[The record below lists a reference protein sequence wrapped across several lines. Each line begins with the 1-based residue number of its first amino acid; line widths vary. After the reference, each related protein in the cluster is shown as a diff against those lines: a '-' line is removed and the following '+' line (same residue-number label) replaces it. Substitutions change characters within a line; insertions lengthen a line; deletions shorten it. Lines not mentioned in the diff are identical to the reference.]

1 MAGVVRC
8 RFCSSFVQ
16 EEDRF
21 CWSCGSELTAAD
33 AAAPAPPAVQEKEA
47 SHDVQFALRRAFLAQ
62 RRNEPAEAERIV
74 REALEREPESVAAL
88 AMLSEILRSRGDLV
102 AAVDAAQRATEAATS
117 LGVAPRGALQ
127 RAREERARIEQSV
140 VEDVLDRRETADW
153 NPLSLFTAQSA
164 IWHQSGQFF
173 LILAAVGLLALLLAL
188 ISVLRGG
195 AWGYVWFAISLAAAG
210 WCYHD
215 AETRRESGLFWGPF
229 VLCLGPFGLAI
240 YLLTRF

>member
-8 RFCSSFVQ
+8 SVCSSFVQ

-21 CWSCGSELTAAD
+21 CWSCGSELTAGD
-33 AAAPAPPAVQEKEA
+33 ALAPARPAVQEKEA
-47 SHDVQFALRRAFLAQ
+47 SSDVQFALRRAFLAQ

-88 AMLSEILRSRGDLV
+88 AMLSEVLRTRGDLV
-102 AAVDAAQRATEAATS
+102 GAVDAAQRATEAATAH
-117 LGVAPRGALQ
+117 GVAPRGALQ

-140 VEDVLDRRETADW
+140 VEDVLDRRQTSDW

-164 IWHQSGQFF
+164 IWHQSGQF
-173 LILAAVGLLALLLAL
+173 LLVLAAVGLLTLLFAL

-210 WCYHD
+210 WCYYD
-215 AETRRESGLFWGPF
+215 AEARRESGLFWGPF